1 MIVFRN
7 AAGPGPLVALTAGV
21 AAVATLAAPTAN
33 ATCLSFFGIGSG
45 GQCTSSATSIAVAF
59 GTDAEA
65 HAEGLLGVAFTL
77 GNASSAVT
85 AAGGLL
91 NLAVTVGD
99 GNLTSAG
106 GIASLA
112 AVANGVKQT
121 VIAGDG
127 DLVSGNFGNL
137 AVSQTSP
144 EATQTVAGGI
154 GNISLNLAGS
164 WVVAGAGVGLTTF
177 NVLVLGAD
185 LINLGVL
192 NNITNLSG
200 DNNTITNNVGDGGI
214 GTVAFNL
221 VGSDNVISA
230 NGPLAAA
237 GAIGSA
243 GQTVAQHGFGVNI
256 AVGRQ

>member
-1 MIVFRN
+1 M
-7 AAGPGPLVALTAGV
+7 
-21 AAVATLAAPTAN
+21 
-33 ATCLSFFGIGSG
+33 
-45 GQCTSSATSIAVAF
+45 
-59 GTDAEA
+59 
-65 HAEGLLGVAFTL
+65 
-77 GNASSAVT
+77 T

-164 WVVAGAGVGLTTF
+164 GVVAGAGVGLTTF
-177 NVLVLGAD
+177 NVLGLGAD

-230 NGPLAAA
+230 SGPLAAA